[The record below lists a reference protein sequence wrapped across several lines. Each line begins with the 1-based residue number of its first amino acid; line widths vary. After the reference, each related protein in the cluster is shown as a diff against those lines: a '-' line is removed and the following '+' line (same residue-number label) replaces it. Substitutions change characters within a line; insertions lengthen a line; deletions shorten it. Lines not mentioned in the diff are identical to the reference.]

1 MTASATSSADSVPA
15 ASPGVDT
22 DEQAALRRSVA
33 SLLEK
38 KSDSEAVRAAMNS
51 DDGYDP
57 ALWSTLVEQIGAAA
71 LSIPEEFDGAG
82 ATWVETHLV
91 CEELGRRLTPSPM
104 LGSAVLSAQ
113 AVLAAGDAEASARL
127 LPGIAAG
134 EQVALCWAGAGGWAT
149 PGVLADSP
157 VGSASVSLIG
167 TAHHVL
173 GADTASTL
181 LVVAVTDDTVGLFEL
196 PASADG
202 VTITRVPVMDPT
214 RTLSRVEFDSAA
226 ATPVATRHSFLSR
239 LRAAAWAA
247 ISAEQV
253 GAARAVLDAT
263 VQYTQERKQFGR
275 VIGSFQ
281 ALKHRMAE
289 MYVRVE
295 TARSLSYSAAALVA
309 QAQELADGPEADA
322 AAYAAEIEAAAAKV
336 YCSEALQWITGESI
350 QLHGGVGITW
360 EYDTHLFFKRAHG
373 TAQLLGQ
380 PHELLSA
387 LEVAAGL

>member
-1 MTASATSSADSVPA
+1 MTAAPEHTA
-15 ASPGVDT
+15 PGVDT
-22 DEQAALRRSVA
+22 EEQAALRASVA

-38 KSDSEAVRAAMNS
+38 RSDSAAVRAAFAS
-51 DDGYDP
+51 EDGYDP

-71 LSIPEEFDGAG
+71 LSIPEEHDGAG

-104 LGSAVLSAQ
+104 LGSAVLAAQ
-113 AVLAAGDAEASARL
+113 AVLAAGDADARARL

-134 EQVALCWAGAGGWAT
+134 EQAALCWASESGWAT
-149 PGVLADSP
+149 PGVRATGTDGAATLT
-157 VGSASVSLIG
+157 G

-173 GADTASTL
+173 GGGTATTL
-181 LVVAVTDDTVGLFEL
+181 LVVGVVEASDGSDGEVGLFEV
-196 PASADG
+196 PADAAG
-202 VTITRVPVMDPT
+202 VTATRVPVMDPT
-214 RTLSRVEFDSAA
+214 RTLARVEFDGVA
-226 ATPVATRHSFLSR
+226 ATAIPTRASFLPR

-263 VQYTQERKQFGR
+263 VRYTQERKQFGR

-281 ALKHRMAE
+281 ALKHRMAD
-289 MYVRVE
+289 MYVRTE

-309 QAQELADGPEADA
+309 EALGTGGEEGTDEQ
-322 AAYAAEIEAAAAKV
+322 AYAAEVEAAAAKV
-336 YCSEALQWITGESI
+336 YCSEALQWITGEAI

-360 EYDTHLFFKRAHG
+360 EYDVHLYFKRAHG

-380 PHELLSA
+380 PHEILAA
-387 LEVAAGL
+387 LEVPAGL